1 MVTSQ
6 IDIKPGLT
14 TGMLESL
21 IHNHLPGGEQI
32 SFEQIPTGKFNTSF
46 FVQVDD
52 EPLILRIAPPCD
64 SVFVFYERNMMRQE
78 PELHRMLSETS
89 VPVARILAFDDSH
102 NLIDRDYLIMERL
115 PGWPLT
121 EMSRIDLDITL
132 RHVGRSLAETHGL
145 RTKAYGYLGVHRPMN
160 PATTWAEA
168 FLTMW
173 HKLIDDIL
181 ALRQYT
187 QEEARFLRTLLDH
200 HIPKFER
207 PVPSSLLHMDV
218 WHQNI
223 LVDSTGTLTGL
234 VDWDRALWGDPEIE
248 FAVLDYC
255 GISKPAFW
263 EGYGRKRDCSSEA
276 RIRQVFYLLY
286 EIQKYIVIR
295 LGRNNDP
302 AAAQRYKTHVMEIA
316 HQLRDVDRDVPAG
329 PSNSKVRIAK

>member
-1 MVTSQ
+1 MVNSQ
-6 IDIKPGLT
+6 IDIKPYLT
-14 TGMLESL
+14 TEMLASL
-21 IHNHLPGGEQI
+21 IHEHLPGGEQI
-32 SFEQIPTGKFNTSF
+32 SFEPIPTGKFNTSF
-46 FVQVDD
+46 FVQVDG
-52 EPLILRIAPPCD
+52 EPLILRIAPPSD

-78 PELHRMLSETS
+78 PELHRLLSETS

-132 RHVGRSLAETHGL
+132 RQVGRSLAETHGL
-145 RTKAYGYLGVHRPMN
+145 RAKAYGYLGVHRPMN

-181 ALRQYT
+181 AVRQYT
-187 QEEARFLRTLLDH
+187 QEESRLLRTLLDH

-234 VDWDRALWGDPEIE
+234 VDWDRALWGIPRSSSRFSIIAAYRSRHSGKGMVGSETALRRPGSDRSST
-248 FAVLDYC
+248 FFTKSRN
-255 GISKPAFW
+255 ISSFDSA
-263 EGYGRKRDCSSEA
+263 GTT
-276 RIRQVFYLLY
+276 
-286 EIQKYIVIR
+286 IR
-295 LGRNNDP
+295 LLLSGTKHR
-302 AAAQRYKTHVMEIA
+302 
-316 HQLRDVDRDVPAG
+316 
-329 PSNSKVRIAK
+329 